1 MAVLGGAAGYA
12 CSMRIGAVL
21 SPVPHWPAIL
31 EAARAADDAGLDAI
45 GLYDHYHSAK
55 PEWAYICGWS
65 AYGALAASTKRVRL
79 VPMILNGL
87 HYEPGVLAKESSVLA
102 ILSGNRFELAIG
114 AGDWPESFAAGAWN
128 SRLPPTGSTVW
139 SKPLRPSASCGPAR
153 LSPTAGP
160 HVQLD
165 GAISTPAP
173 ELAPRVVVGVGA
185 SRQILRRA
193 VLFADE
199 VNVYD
204 DPELIAEART
214 IADDAP
220 RPVGLS
226 AFLSW
231 ERDRWPAEPERV
243 LQALAEARVERAF
256 VTIAAP
262 NMTDR
267 VERLGAMARRSCGCR
282 RHPRCGLD
290 IGAEREGP
298 ARRSRCRS
306 FCVSGGYG

>member
-1 MAVLGGAAGYA
+1 
-12 CSMRIGAVL
+12 MRIGAVL

-114 AGDWPESFAAGAWN
+114 AGDWPESFAAWGMEFPAAAD
-128 SRLPPTGSTVW
+128 RLDRLVETVAA
-139 SKPLRPSASCGPAR
+139 LRQLWAGTPVS
-153 LSPTAGP
+153 TAGP

-173 ELAPRVVVGVGA
+173 KLAPRVVVGVGA
-185 SRQILRRA
+185 SRQVLRRA

-231 ERDRWPAEPERV
+231 ERDRWPADPERV

-267 VERLGAMARRSCGCR
+267 VERLGAMAQQLR
-282 RHPRCGLD
+282 
-290 IGAEREGP
+290 
-298 ARRSRCRS
+298 
-306 FCVSGGYG
+306 